1 MFQEKNLYFFG
12 VLAALATVT
21 IWAAFL
27 IGTRFAV
34 SGNLTVDEV
43 LVLRLVPAFLIM
55 LPLMLKLGIIIRG
68 QSIFS
73 LFMIAL
79 GATAVF
85 PYLIS
90 FSDNAVPA

>member
-55 LPLMLKLGIIIRG
+55 LPLMVKLGIIIRG
-68 QSIFS
+68 QSIVG
-73 LFMIAL
+73 LFKAHYYM
-79 GATAVF
+79 
-85 PYLIS
+85 S
-90 FSDNAVPA
+90 NK

>member
-1 MFQEKNLYFFG
+1 MFNENKFYFLG

-43 LVLRLVPAFLIM
+43 LILRLVPAFLIM
-55 LPLMLKLGIIIRG
+55 LPLMFKLGIFIKD
-68 QSIFS
+68 QSVFS
-73 LFMIAL
+73 LL
-79 GATAVF
+79 
-85 PYLIS
+85 
-90 FSDNAVPA
+90 